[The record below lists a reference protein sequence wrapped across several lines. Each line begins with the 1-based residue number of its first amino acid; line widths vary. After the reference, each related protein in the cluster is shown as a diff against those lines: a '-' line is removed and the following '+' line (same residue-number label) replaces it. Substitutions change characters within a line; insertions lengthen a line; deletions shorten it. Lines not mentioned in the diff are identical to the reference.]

1 MCDIM
6 SKLYKTYKY
15 NLNVAPPTVLA
26 KRLPLFKSQM
36 NKYLSESLKKSIKK
50 IEDRHKNPDHKIKL
64 IVAKAFN
71 EHNDN
76 KNDNENDNEN
86 DNKNIAAIKILVGAT
101 TISFSL
107 YLVYSFMKSYRR

>member
-1 MCDIM
+1 M

-76 KNDNENDNEN
+76 KNDNN
-86 DNKNIAAIKILVGAT
+86 NIAAIKILVGAT

>member
-15 NLNVAPPTVLA
+15 NLNVVPPTVPA
-26 KRLPLFKSQM
+26 KRAPLFKSQI
-36 NKYLSESLKKSIKK
+36 NKYLSESLKNSIQK
-50 IEDRHKNPDHKIKL
+50 IEDRYKNPDHKIKL
-64 IVAKAFN
+64 IVAKAL
-71 EHNDN
+71 NDC
-76 KNDNENDNEN
+76 NDNENDNN
-86 DNKNIAAIKILVGAT
+86 NIAAIKILVGAT

>member
-1 MCDIM
+1 M

-76 KNDNENDNEN
+76 KNDN
-86 DNKNIAAIKILVGAT
+86 NIAAIKILVGAT

>member
-1 MCDIM
+1 
-6 SKLYKTYKY
+6 
-15 NLNVAPPTVLA
+15 
-26 KRLPLFKSQM
+26 M

-76 KNDNENDNEN
+76 KNDNN
-86 DNKNIAAIKILVGAT
+86 NIAAIKILVGAT

>member
-15 NLNVAPPTVLA
+15 NLNVVPTTVLA
-26 KRLPLFKSQM
+26 KRAPLFKSQL
-36 NKYLSESLKKSIKK
+36 NKYLSESLKKSIQK

-64 IVAKAFN
+64 IVAKALN
-71 EHNDN
+71 EQNDN
-76 KNDNENDNEN
+76 KNDNNNSS
-86 DNKNIAAIKILVGAT
+86 AIKILVGAT

>member
-26 KRLPLFKSQM
+26 KRAPLFKSQL
-36 NKYLSESLKKSIKK
+36 NKYLSESLKKSIQK

-64 IVAKAFN
+64 IVAKALN

-76 KNDNENDNEN
+76 ENYNN
-86 DNKNIAAIKILVGAT
+86 NIAAIKILVGAT

>member
-15 NLNVAPPTVLA
+15 NLNVAPPTVPA
-26 KRLPLFKSQM
+26 KRAPLFKSQI
-36 NKYLSESLKKSIKK
+36 NKYLSDSLKNSIQK
-50 IEDRHKNPDHKIKL
+50 IEDRHKKPDHKIKL
-64 IVAKAFN
+64 IVAKALN
-71 EHNDN
+71 EH
-76 KNDNENDNEN
+76 NDNENDNEN
-86 DNKNIAAIKILVGAT
+86 DNNNSAAIKILVGAT

>member
-76 KNDNENDNEN
+76 KNDNN
-86 DNKNIAAIKILVGAT
+86 NIAAIKILVGAT

>member
-15 NLNVAPPTVLA
+15 NLNVAPSTVLA
-26 KRLPLFKSQM
+26 KRAPLFKSQL
-36 NKYLSESLKKSIKK
+36 NKYLSELLKKSIQK
-50 IEDRHKNPDHKIKL
+50 IEDRHKNQDHKIKL
-64 IVAKAFN
+64 IVAKALN
-71 EHNDN
+71 EQNDN
-76 KNDNENDNEN
+76 KNDNNNSS
-86 DNKNIAAIKILVGAT
+86 AIKILVGAT